1 MQHLDDSVSLADE
14 PRTLAARLI
23 ASFDEFTHLHEADP
37 LLLFLFS
44 ERAIP
49 FRGGLAAAV
58 IIEPRWQ
65 GPLGLVA
72 EFLFAQLGAPQLGA
86 ALDADYVVIVDA
98 SIWRSLDAERRER
111 LMFHELSHLVA
122 REDEFG
128 VVRRSKETGKPL
140 LKLVPHDYEVF
151 DSEIRRYGVETCGV
165 EAIAHAIV
173 QGETQKKRRGLRI
186 A

>member
-1 MQHLDDSVSLADE
+1 VQHLADTISLAAE
-14 PRTLAARLI
+14 PQTLAARLI
-23 ASFDEFTHLHEADP
+23 AADDEFQHLKEAGP
-37 LLLFLFS
+37 RLLFLFS
-44 ERAIP
+44 ERAIV

-65 GPLGLVA
+65 GPLGMVA
-72 EFLFAQLGAPQLGA
+72 EFLVSQLVERQDGA
-86 ALDADYVVIVDA
+86 ALDPDYVVIVDA
-98 SIWRSLDAERRER
+98 SNWRSLNAERRER

-128 VVRRSKETGKPL
+128 VVRRGQDGRPL

-151 DSEIRRYGVETCGV
+151 DSEIRRYGIETVGC
-165 EAIAHAIV
+165 EAIAPAIV
-173 QGETQKKRRGLRI
+173 EGEARKRRRGLRI